1 MLIYNHNKIMIKDYL
16 SIRFMDCSYMC
27 IELKEYDITIRGN
40 DFEIEYLDNS
50 ELMVKGIIK
59 VIECHETR
67 V

>member
-1 MLIYNHNKIMIKDYL
+1 MIMKLWIARDKQDYL
-16 SIRFMDCSYMC
+16 GLYYMKPTWRKHGLSQT
-27 IELKEYDITIRGN
+27 EDWYNGGFLG
-40 DFEIEYLDNS
+40 YLDNS

>member
-1 MLIYNHNKIMIKDYL
+1 MDVKKDLIAI
-16 SIRFMDCSYMC
+16 
-27 IELKEYDITIRGN
+27 IEEHLEVAKNAQIEGFDTLK
-40 DFEIEYLDNS
+40 EYLDNS